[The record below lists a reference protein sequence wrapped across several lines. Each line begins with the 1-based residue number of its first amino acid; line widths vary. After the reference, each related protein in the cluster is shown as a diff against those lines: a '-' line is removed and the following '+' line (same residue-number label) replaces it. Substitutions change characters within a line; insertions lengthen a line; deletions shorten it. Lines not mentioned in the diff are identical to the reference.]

1 MACGYLNK
9 STEDNFAVIPET
21 RIADFSL
28 LFMKYQGFYFMKKTL
43 IALAVAASA
52 AISGSAMAWT
62 PNGSGGSVELG
73 GTLTPAGKT
82 TPWSVKVGN
91 TSDLDAKIKEGQS
104 VVTIPLNKPA
114 LFLGITTT
122 AGKDGFYGQDGISPQ
137 IDYSGAVDLDKFKGG
152 GTQVKIPVKDQ
163 DQNDIGY
170 MEANFTSGAIQQW
183 KEKDTGTVKR
193 NSLYAAK
200 SGDAFYGGV
209 GKNSDGV
216 MASSWVRRGLD
227 ELDPEIANTAWDSS
241 IAVSTATADF
251 KGDWHYQGY
260 YGGGIKKGEN
270 IKITLNTPAKGGEA
284 LKWYAS
290 LPVVVSYQ

>member
-9 STEDNFAVIPET
+9 SAGDNFAVIPET

-122 AGKDGFYGQDGISPQ
+122 AGKAGFYGQDGISPQ
-137 IDYSGAVDLDKFKGG
+137 IDYSGAVDLDKFKEGL
-152 GTQVKIPVKDQ
+152 TKVKIPVKDQ

-170 MEANFTSGAIQQW
+170 MEANFTAGAIQQW
-183 KEKDTGTVKR
+183 REKGTDKVRR

-216 MASSWVRRGLD
+216 MSGSLVKGMLD
-227 ELDPEIANTAWDSS
+227 GLDPEIANSAWDQDEV
-241 IAVSTATADF
+241 INAGITDF

-270 IKITLNTPAKGGEA
+270 IKITLSKPAKGGEA

>member
-1 MACGYLNK
+1 
-9 STEDNFAVIPET
+9 
-21 RIADFSL
+21 
-28 LFMKYQGFYFMKKTL
+28 MKKTL

-152 GTQVKIPVKDQ
+152 VTQVKIPVKDQ

>member
-1 MACGYLNK
+1 
-9 STEDNFAVIPET
+9 
-21 RIADFSL
+21 
-28 LFMKYQGFYFMKKTL
+28 MKKTL
-43 IALAVAASA
+43 IALAVAVSA

-104 VVTIPLNKPA
+104 VVTIPLNQPA

-122 AGKDGFYGQDGISPQ
+122 AGKAGFYGQDGISPQ
-137 IDYSGAVDLDKFKGG
+137 IDYSGAVDLDKFKEGL
-152 GTQVKIPVKDQ
+152 TQVKIPVKDQ

-170 MEANFTSGAIQQW
+170 MEANFTAGAIQQW

-216 MASSWVRRGLD
+216 MVSSLVKGGLD
-227 ELDPEIANTAWDSS
+227 ELDPEIANTAWDNYTSVS
-241 IAVSTATADF
+241 ISTADF

>member
-1 MACGYLNK
+1 
-9 STEDNFAVIPET
+9 
-21 RIADFSL
+21 
-28 LFMKYQGFYFMKKTL
+28 KKTL
-43 IALAVAASA
+43 IALAVAVSA

-122 AGKDGFYGQDGISPQ
+122 AGKAGFYGQDGISPQ
-137 IDYSGAVDLDKFKGG
+137 IDYSGAVDLDKFKEGL
-152 GTQVKIPVKDQ
+152 TKVKIPVKDQ

-193 NSLYAAK
+193 KSLYAAK

-209 GKNSDGV
+209 GKNSEGV
-216 MASSWVRRGLD
+216 MYGSWVKDMLD
-227 ELDPEIANTAWDSS
+227 RLDPEIANSAWDDDSV
-241 IAVSTATADF
+241 INVGTADF
-251 KGDWHYQGY
+251 TSNEHYQGY

-270 IKITLNTPAKGGEA
+270 IKITLNKPAKGGEA